1 MVKRIAVMGS
11 TGSIGRQTLEVI
23 EHLGPGY
30 QLVALAAESSAEVL
44 AEQARRFK
52 PELAVL
58 GDEKAASDLAC
69 RIENLPCR
77 VESGSEGL
85 HNAATMP
92 SADLVVMAQVGF
104 SGFASLVDAL
114 KAGKIVALANKESL
128 VVGGEI
134 LQRLGLL
141 DREKLLPID
150 SEHSAI
156 WQCLGANDPDQVSKV
171 YLTASGGPFYGYK
184 KEELDQVTPGEAL
197 KHPNWKMGSKIT
209 IDSATMMNKG
219 LEVIEAGWLFDLAL
233 EQIEVIIHRQ
243 SIVHSMVKYIDGTII
258 AQLGAPDMRLPI
270 QYALTYPERLESRT
284 EKYNPFGQT
293 LTFERPDRDN
303 FPCLELACRA
313 AREGGTM
320 PAVLN
325 GANERAVKYFL
336 EERIG
341 FNGIAELI
349 GRVMD
354 SHRLLKNPD
363 IEDVIE
369 ADRWSRRKAEYFIDG

>member
-11 TGSIGRQTLEVI
+11 TGSIGRQALEVI
-23 EHLGPGY
+23 EHLGLGY
-30 QLVALAAESSAEVL
+30 QVVALAAGSSVELL
-44 AEQARRFK
+44 AEQAWRFK

-58 GDEKAASDLAC
+58 DEEEAAAALAA
-69 RIENLPCR
+69 RIEDLPCR

-85 HNAATMP
+85 HNAATLP

-104 SGFASLVDAL
+104 SGFTSLVDAL

-128 VVGGEI
+128 VIGGEI
-134 LQRLGLL
+134 LQHLGLL
-141 DREKLLPID
+141 DRERILPVD

-156 WQCLGANDPDQVSKV
+156 WQCLGSNSPERVSKI
-171 YLTASGGPFYGYK
+171 YLTASGGPFYGCE
-184 KEELDQVTPGEAL
+184 KEELKRVTPEDAL
-197 KHPNWKMGSKIT
+197 KHPNWEMGSKIT
-209 IDSATMMNKG
+209 VDSATMMNKG
-219 LEVIEAGWLFDLAL
+219 LEVIEAGWLFGLKL

-243 SIVHSMVKYIDGTII
+243 SIVHSMVEYIDGSII
-258 AQLGAPDMRLPI
+258 AQLGEPDMRLPI

-293 LTFERPDRDN
+293 LTFTRPDRDN
-303 FPCLELACRA
+303 FPCLELAFRA

-325 GANERAVKYFL
+325 GSNERAVKYFL
-336 EERIG
+336 DGRIG
-341 FNGIAELI
+341 FTAIAELV

-354 SHRLLKNPD
+354 GHHLQKNPD

-369 ADRWSRRKAEYFIDG
+369 ADRWSRREAEKIIER